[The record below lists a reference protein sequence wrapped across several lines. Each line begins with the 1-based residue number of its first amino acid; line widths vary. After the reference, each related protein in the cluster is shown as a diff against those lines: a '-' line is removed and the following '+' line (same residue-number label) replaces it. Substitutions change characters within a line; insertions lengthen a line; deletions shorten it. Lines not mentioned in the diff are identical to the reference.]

1 MTLQEILIRAY
12 FVLLSSSL
20 LLLYAYYVRRSIA
33 RKFKHIYVTKF
44 TAACCNVW
52 TSYRS
57 WSYLFATLPCDE
69 SLSCFKI
76 VGLPLYAEAV
86 SALFFFLC
94 LIRHDLKPIN
104 MKNCGNFHFPTRL
117 KISYIINSL
126 KDLYRILWRMRVK
139 TPADHY
145 HRQLAF
151 PRRQAESVRAVGSLI
166 SWGTQAGQMQVRRHA
181 CDINRRLS
189 FYFRGCRGKGPTAA
203 VSSVTLNWITAKTR
217 LYLY

>member
-12 FVLLSSSL
+12 FVLLSLLLL

-33 RKFKHIYVTKF
+33 RKFKHVHCKKF

-57 WSYLFATLPCDE
+57 WSYLFATLTCDE

-104 MKNCGNFHFPTRL
+104 MKKHGNFHFPTRL
-117 KISYIINSL
+117 KNSYIINSL
-126 KDLYRILWRMRVK
+126 KDLCGIFWRMMIIITDNWR
-139 TPADHY
+139 
-145 HRQLAF
+145 
-151 PRRQAESVRAVGSLI
+151 
-166 SWGTQAGQMQVRRHA
+166 
-181 CDINRRLS
+181 
-189 FYFRGCRGKGPTAA
+189 FRGDKLSLSELLVA
-203 VSSVTLNWITAKTR
+203 
-217 LYLY
+217 

>member
-1 MTLQEILIRAY
+1 MLIHQASIPRCNADFKKAGLGYLGVFNLKGCHATMTLQEILIRAY
-12 FVLLSSSL
+12 FVLLSLLL

-33 RKFKHIYVTKF
+33 RKFKHVHCKKF

-139 TPADHY
+139 NA
-145 HRQLAF
+145 
-151 PRRQAESVRAVGSLI
+151 GSSLSQTI
-166 SWGTQAGQMQVRRHA
+166 GVSEETSWV
-181 CDINRRLS
+181 CPS
-189 FYFRGCRGKGPTAA
+189 C
-203 VSSVTLNWITAKTR
+203 W
-217 LYLY
+217 

>member
-12 FVLLSSSL
+12 FVLLSLLLL

-33 RKFKHIYVTKF
+33 RKFKHVHCKKF

-104 MKNCGNFHFPTRL
+104 MKNCGNFHFPTR
-117 KISYIINSL
+117 
-126 KDLYRILWRMRVK
+126 
-139 TPADHY
+139 
-145 HRQLAF
+145 
-151 PRRQAESVRAVGSLI
+151 
-166 SWGTQAGQMQVRRHA
+166 
-181 CDINRRLS
+181 
-189 FYFRGCRGKGPTAA
+189 FRKLVFFWHQSEAKTAA
-203 VSSVTLNWITAKTR
+203 TVWNWSGKTLSQGLFSPFFTFLRSI
-217 LYLY
+217 YIFPPV